1 MTINDFLTLNN
12 RVRSTA
18 WANIVTASL
27 LDKLEWAFL
36 SQLPFLQGSRELYLY
51 QIDDLLFFSP
61 AFWFDVIYKFCCN
74 VCEHFLIFSFWLH
87 YWIAVDKLL
96 DYPQDCL
103 PRNCLLVGNAEVG
116 NSECITHRMWS
127 CINFCAVSA
136 HNFLNDCR
144 SCCIK
149 SDNNNKVR
157 CTEVGG
163 TATED
168 RLVQEIF
175 IHLVP

>member
-1 MTINDFLTLNN
+1 M
-12 RVRSTA
+12 V
-18 WANIVTASL
+18 
-27 LDKLEWAFL
+27 
-36 SQLPFLQGSRELYLY
+36 
-51 QIDDLLFFSP
+51 
-61 AFWFDVIYKFCCN
+61 

-175 IHLVP
+175 MHLVLYNFFVFFNLCSFLSFVILRKRKRFLWILCCMASLYFYLFFNFIFFVIVRQRKTFSDEEPFLGGFLGNK